1 MAGYNRKDVNDRKT
15 QLQGKRMSKGWI
27 ALLTVAGSDLLGII
41 YFRYLQTN
49 PFPPDAVRLIPA
61 IWLAGTLLGGVLAA
75 RALRSDTNRVP
86 PAVALILDIPSA
98 VLALVFAFAALM
110 GD

>member
-1 MAGYNRKDVNDRKT
+1 
-15 QLQGKRMSKGWI
+15 MSKGLI
-27 ALLTVAGSDLLGII
+27 ALLVVASFDLLGAI
-41 YFRYLQTN
+41 YFWHIKTN
-49 PFPPDAVRLIPA
+49 PFPPDIVRLIPA

-86 PAVALILDIPSA
+86 AGLALVLDVPSA
-98 VLALVFAFAALM
+98 VIALLFAFAALM

>member
-1 MAGYNRKDVNDRKT
+1 
-15 QLQGKRMSKGWI
+15 MSKGLI
-27 ALLTVAGSDLLGII
+27 ALLVVASFDLLGDIH
-41 YFRYLQTN
+41 FRYLQTN
-49 PFPPDAVRLIPA
+49 PFPPDIMRLTPA

-86 PAVALILDIPSA
+86 AGLALVLVIPSA
-98 VLALVFAFAALM
+98 VIASVIAAAALM

>member
-1 MAGYNRKDVNDRKT
+1 
-15 QLQGKRMSKGWI
+15 MSKGLI
-27 ALLTVAGSDLLGII
+27 ALLVVAGFGLLGAI
-41 YFRYLQTN
+41 YFRYLETN
-49 PFPPDAVRLIPA
+49 PFPPDTVRLIPA

-86 PAVALILDIPSA
+86 AGLALVLDVPSA
-98 VLALVFAFAALM
+98 VIALVFAFAALM